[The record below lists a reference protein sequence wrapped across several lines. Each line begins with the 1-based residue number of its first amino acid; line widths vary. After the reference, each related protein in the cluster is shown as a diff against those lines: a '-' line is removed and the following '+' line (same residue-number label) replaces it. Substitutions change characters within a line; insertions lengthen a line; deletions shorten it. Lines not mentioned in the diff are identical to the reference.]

1 MQLQHGKS
9 SSGQK
14 YSILESPQY
23 ILGQSRPLRSLSFT
37 EANSGDTVTA

>member
-23 ILGQSRPLRSLSFT
+23 ILGQSRLLRSLSFT
-37 EANSGDTVTA
+37 AANSKDTVTA